1 MMDLLQKF
9 KGLFKKEETPMER
22 MQRWEKENAEVQR
35 LNELHEKAS
44 KNRTPKKKKSKPVN
58 YTL

>member
-1 MMDLLQKF
+1 MINIVQKF
-9 KGLFKKEETPMER
+9 MGLFKKEETPMER
-22 MQRWEKENAEVQR
+22 MQRWEKENKEIQR
-35 LNELHEKAS
+35 LNESHEKAS

>member
-1 MMDLLQKF
+1 M
-9 KGLFKKEETPMER
+9 GLFKKEETPMER

-44 KNRTPKKKKSKPVN
+44 KNRTPKKKKKSKSKPVN
-58 YTL
+58 YNF

>member
-9 KGLFKKEETPMER
+9 MAFFKKEETPMER
-22 MQRWEKENAEVQR
+22 MQRWEKENEEIQR

-44 KNRTPKKKKSKPVN
+44 KDKTPKKKKPVTYN
-58 YTL
+58 F

>member
-1 MMDLLQKF
+1 MANLLQKF
-9 KGLFKKEETPMER
+9 LGLFKKEESTIARIRR
-22 MQRWEKENAEVQR
+22 MEKENAEVQR

>member
-1 MMDLLQKF
+1 MVHFIQKF
-9 KGLFKKEETPMER
+9 MGLFKKEETPMER

>member
-22 MQRWEKENAEVQR
+22 MQRWEKENAEIQR

-44 KNRTPKKKKSKPVN
+44 KDKTPKKKSKPVN